1 MRYRGFG
8 CAAEENAVPDS
19 LCSYEKQV
27 VHVSLSV
34 PLAME
39 AGGCSVGRKAR
50 CVTLEGTWVMLLFFR
65 QYHMRG

>member
-1 MRYRGFG
+1 MTYRGFG

-19 LCSYEKQV
+19 LCAYEKQV
-27 VHVSLSV
+27 VLVSLSV

-50 CVTLEGTWVMLLFFR
+50 CVTLEGTWVMFLFFR

>member
-1 MRYRGFG
+1 MLS
-8 CAAEENAVPDS
+8 CDAEENAVLAS

-27 VHVSLSV
+27 MLVSLSV

-39 AGGCSVGRKAR
+39 AGGCSVGRKAW